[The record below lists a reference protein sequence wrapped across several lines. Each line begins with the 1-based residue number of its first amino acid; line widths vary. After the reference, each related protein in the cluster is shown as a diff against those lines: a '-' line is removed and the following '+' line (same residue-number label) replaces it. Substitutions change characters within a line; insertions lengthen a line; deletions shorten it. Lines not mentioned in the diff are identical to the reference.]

1 MAINTYPVDGN
12 VQTVY
17 PTELTEEVLARL
29 GAPVPAADIQ
39 TMPVGGQSIR
49 FTSDKFVMHRLDSVV
64 GPMGWEDV
72 YPFVAYPKP
81 IVFKTKKDKEGNVVV
96 VSTLIG
102 EMSCN
107 LTVLGVTKSST
118 ADVELETGAYGTP
131 STNAQARVLK
141 RAAMKFGIASELWE
155 KDVPAATAVTHNSSQ
170 APSTPAGGSGLA
182 SDKQVGYL
190 VDAFDV
196 PKVVASKLTGGRD
209 GEASQLITAIKG
221 GATIGQALK
230 TIGRTDLVSLLHTD
244 DEDED

>member
-12 VQTVY
+12 TKTAY

-39 TMPVGGQSIR
+39 TMPVGGQNIR
-49 FTSDKFVMHRLDSVV
+49 FTSDKFVFHRLNDVV
-64 GPMGWEDV
+64 GIAGWED
-72 YPFVAYPKP
+72 YYDFVAYPKP
-81 IVFKTKKDKEGNVVV
+81 LTFKTKKDKDGNVAV
-96 VSTLIG
+96 VSTITGTMTCRLV
-102 EMSCN
+102 
-107 LTVLGVTKSST
+107 VLGVTKSST
-118 ADVELETGAYGTP
+118 ADVELEAGAYGTP
-131 STNAQARVLK
+131 ATNVQARILK
-141 RAAMKFGIASELWE
+141 RAAMKFGIAAELWE